1 MKRNLHMDLLLCYVR
16 EDGLFARYISERRE
30 TTVDVSVRKEISEA
44 SLREDLS
51 ELCERVRGKVD
62 LTDRRVTVA
71 FALSRRVEVLKPCV
85 SEQLSVLPFAD
96 SVSVLPRDELFYRA
110 ATTLSQDAPCEVLY
124 CDTRETRL
132 FTVDGEVPLSSGRS
146 GGNGFYDW
154 LFGFVEDEGESFEYY
169 EGQIDRL
176 EELFRVYRCFKPHRN
191 EEASAKRTVFPERA
205 RHPLLYNRP
214 ALSGKETSRGRLD
227 KGASEGADASA
238 EARID
243 YTALTASDKARVD
256 RRLPAFYKLSRDK
269 YGKHGRISMGEA
281 AERFARL
288 LDGIRD
294 ARLTRLVVVGAYAD
308 FPLTGDF
315 LRSLPQEMTISYGSE
330 SKLLLDGMEDAVI
343 DRIVSSRLLLSDMDG
358 EELVLWD
365 SFSEASGACPEKRV
379 SFSATL
385 RRTVSAEE
393 WKKKAVRMPYAVEFE
408 ELRRDE
414 KGSYKRVRVT
424 KSGDFRTFCYKR
436 QRDGSYRLRVQE
448 RESDSS
454 IFRSAVLGVAATPV
468 GVICRLLSE

>member
-205 RHPLLYNRP
+205 RHPLL
-214 ALSGKETSRGRLD
+214 
-227 KGASEGADASA
+227 
-238 EARID
+238 
-243 YTALTASDKARVD
+243 
-256 RRLPAFYKLSRDK
+256 
-269 YGKHGRISMGEA
+269 
-281 AERFARL
+281 
-288 LDGIRD
+288 
-294 ARLTRLVVVGAYAD
+294 
-308 FPLTGDF
+308 
-315 LRSLPQEMTISYGSE
+315 
-330 SKLLLDGMEDAVI
+330 
-343 DRIVSSRLLLSDMDG
+343 
-358 EELVLWD
+358 
-365 SFSEASGACPEKRV
+365 
-379 SFSATL
+379 
-385 RRTVSAEE
+385 
-393 WKKKAVRMPYAVEFE
+393 
-408 ELRRDE
+408 
-414 KGSYKRVRVT
+414 
-424 KSGDFRTFCYKR
+424 
-436 QRDGSYRLRVQE
+436 
-448 RESDSS
+448 
-454 IFRSAVLGVAATPV
+454 
-468 GVICRLLSE
+468 